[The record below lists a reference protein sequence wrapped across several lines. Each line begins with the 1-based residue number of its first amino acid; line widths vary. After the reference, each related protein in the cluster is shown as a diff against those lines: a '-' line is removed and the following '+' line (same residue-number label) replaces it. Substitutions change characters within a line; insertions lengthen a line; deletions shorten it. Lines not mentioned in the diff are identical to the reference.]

1 MRNLSKNYLNLINR
15 KFLLFFKLHFIIMST
30 VSAQAIEDSLKQC
43 MDPEVPLNIVEM
55 GLIYGIDV
63 AENNDVNIKMTMTT
77 QGCPLHETLVQD
89 ATRYVKKVPGVNN
102 VNVDI
107 VWDPPWSMDKMSE
120 EAKIKIKNMGA
131 GLNTPAPINYETALP
146 QGVGKLVKQED
157 GSMVLANEHEQGF
170 MVNQAIVDFWKSC
183 NGQRK
188 VTELVE
194 VFAQQTGLQRNQVE
208 KEVMQLLQQ
217 LRDGGLIAIAGQPD
231 TPNVEF
237 KK

>member
-1 MRNLSKNYLNLINR
+1 
-15 KFLLFFKLHFIIMST
+15 MST
-30 VSAQAIEDSLKQC
+30 ITSQAVEDSLKQC

-63 AENNDVNIKMTMTT
+63 AANNDVNIKMTMTT
-77 QGCPLHETLVQD
+77 QGCPLHETLVSD
-89 ATRYVKKVPGVNN
+89 ATRFVKKVPGVNN
-102 VNVDI
+102 VNIEI

-131 GLNTPAPINYETALP
+131 GMNTPAPINYETALP
-146 QGVGKLVKQED
+146 QGVGKLAQQED

-188 VTELVE
+188 VTDLVE
-194 VFAQQTGLQRNQVE
+194 IFAQQTGLQRNQVE

>member
-1 MRNLSKNYLNLINR
+1 
-15 KFLLFFKLHFIIMST
+15 MSI

-89 ATRYVKKVPGVNN
+89 ATRFVKKVPGVNN

-131 GLNTPAPINYETALP
+131 GMNTPAPINYETALP
-146 QGVGKLVKQED
+146 QGVGKLVQQED

-183 NGQRK
+183 NGERK

-194 VFAQQTGLQRNQVE
+194 IFAQQTGLQRNQVE

>member
-1 MRNLSKNYLNLINR
+1 
-15 KFLLFFKLHFIIMST
+15 MST
-30 VSAQAIEDSLKQC
+30 VSVQAIENSLKQC

-77 QGCPLHETLVQD
+77 QGCPLHETLVAD
-89 ATRYVKKVPGVNN
+89 ATRFAKKVPGVNN
-102 VNVDI
+102 VKIDV
-107 VWDPPWSMDKMSE
+107 VWEPAWSMDKMSE
-120 EAKIKIKNMGA
+120 EGKIKLKNMSNSN
-131 GLNTPAPINYETALP
+131 LVTPAPINYEIALP
-146 QGVGKLVKQED
+146 QGVGKLIKQED
-157 GSMVLANEHEQGF
+157 GSMVLTNEHDQGF

-231 TPNVEF
+231 VPNVEF

>member
-1 MRNLSKNYLNLINR
+1 
-15 KFLLFFKLHFIIMST
+15 MST
-30 VSAQAIEDSLKQC
+30 VSTSAIENSLKLC

-63 AENNDVNIKMTMTT
+63 TENNDVNIKMTMTT

-89 ATRYVKKVPGVNN
+89 ATRFVKKVPGVNN

-131 GLNTPAPINYETALP
+131 GMNTPAPINYETALP
-146 QGVGKLVKQED
+146 QGVGKLVQQED
-157 GSMVLANEHEQGF
+157 GSMVLANEHDQGF

-183 NGQRK
+183 NGKHK

-194 VFAQQTGLQRNQVE
+194 LFAQQTGLQRKQVE